1 MQTTFSSW
9 RVGLF
14 VLLSLLL
21 PGLHSVQAGSA
32 TWGSNPSSSD
42 WNTAS
47 NWSPQTVPNGPSDSA
62 TFATSNL
69 AIVTLSAPIE
79 INSAVFQPG
88 ASAFSISLPAGPFAP
103 SLTLSG
109 AGVTNDSG
117 VSQSFVAQ
125 WGADSGS
132 PTINFT
138 GNATAGVNT
147 NYTAQGG
154 QAPNTTGGVIQ
165 FFESSSAGG
174 GAFVSQGSGFAGVG
188 AGTVTFHDNSTADA
202 ATITADA
209 GTAANTVGGVVG
221 FYDDSTAGTATL
233 IANGSHGG
241 QSGGMIRFFD
251 TTSLGSPRVVVLGNG
266 TLDLTGHDP
275 AVPLSIGSLEG
286 TGSVNLG
293 ATNLIVG
300 SNRRTTTFS
309 GPMFGSGGKLTKVG
323 NGRLALTKGNGYDGG
338 TIVKEGILLAN
349 NRSGSATGIGPVR
362 VMRGALGGNG
372 QIVAGAV
379 TLVGS
384 PANLQPGNAPGAIG
398 TLTIVSSLTFQND
411 SIYNVDMD
419 TVAATADS
427 VIAQGVTLGNSAR
440 INLLPQGASPIPV
453 GTVFTIINNTSAD
466 SISGAF
472 SNLPDGSSIIVGGNT
487 FHASYEG
494 GDGNDLTLTVVP

>member
-109 AGVTNDSG
+109 AGVTNNSG
-117 VSQSFVAQ
+117 VSQGFVAQ

-138 GNATAGVNT
+138 GSATAGINT

-154 QAPNTTGGVIQ
+154 PAPNTTGGVIQ

-209 GTAANTVGGVVG
+209 GTAANTVGGLVG
-221 FYDDSTAGTATL
+221 FYDDSTAGIGDT
-233 IANGSHGG
+233 HC
-241 QSGGMIRFFD
+241 QRQPWWPIR
-251 TTSLGSPRVVVLGNG
+251 R
-266 TLDLTGHDP
+266 HDP
-275 AVPLSIGSLEG
+275 
-286 TGSVNLG
+286 
-293 ATNLIVG
+293 
-300 SNRRTTTFS
+300 
-309 GPMFGSGGKLTKVG
+309 
-323 NGRLALTKGNGYDGG
+323 
-338 TIVKEGILLAN
+338 LL
-349 NRSGSATGIGPVR
+349 
-362 VMRGALGGNG
+362 
-372 QIVAGAV
+372 
-379 TLVGS
+379 
-384 PANLQPGNAPGAIG
+384 
-398 TLTIVSSLTFQND
+398 
-411 SIYNVDMD
+411 
-419 TVAATADS
+419 
-427 VIAQGVTLGNSAR
+427 
-440 INLLPQGASPIPV
+440 
-453 GTVFTIINNTSAD
+453 
-466 SISGAF
+466 
-472 SNLPDGSSIIVGGNT
+472 
-487 FHASYEG
+487 
-494 GDGNDLTLTVVP
+494 